1 MQIFHTQHP
10 VRRRWLSAVLALA
23 MLLSACGGGGG
34 NAPSI
39 TPTPPASPKAW
50 TGATLIETGS
60 LGVAYVPQIAVH
72 TDGSA
77 IAVWLQYDG
86 PRSDIWANRYTPSG
100 GWGTATLIETS
111 DAGNADVPQ
120 IAIDASGN
128 ALAVWNQSDGTRT
141 NIWANR
147 FTPAGG
153 WGTATRIETDDL
165 GDAFDPQVALDI
177 NGNGLVV
184 WYQFDGSRYNIVAN
198 RFTPTGGWGT
208 ATLIEANNVGN
219 ALDAK
224 IAVDAS
230 GNALAVWKQADS
242 TRTDIWANR
251 FTPTGGWGTATLIE
265 TNNSGIAYNAKIAM
279 NASGNAMVVWQQ
291 FSGSVQDNI
300 WANRYT
306 PGTGWGTAEL
316 LEGLSAD
323 AGQPQIALDANG
335 NAIAVWIHQTDGA
348 RYSIWASRFTP
359 AGGWGAAALIET
371 DDAGG
376 AANAQIAFDANGNAL
391 AVWQQSD
398 GLRTNIWARP
408 FTPSSGWGTATLLE
422 TNTDY
427 SAFEPQIAMNASG
440 DAAVVWQQSD
450 GMQAS
455 IWANVYR

>member
-39 TPTPPASPKAW
+39 TPTPPALPKAW
-50 TGATLIETGS
+50 AGATLIETGS
-60 LGVAYVPQIAVH
+60 LGNAYEPQIAVH
-72 TDGSA
+72 ADGSA

-86 PRSDIWANRYTPSG
+86 TRSDIWANRYTPSG
-100 GWGTATLIETS
+100 GWGTATLIETNNLG
-111 DAGNADVPQ
+111 DADVPQ

-128 ALAVWNQSDGTRT
+128 ALAVWSQWDGSRY
-141 NIWANR
+141 NILANR

-153 WGTATRIETDDL
+153 WGTATLIETDDV
-165 GDAFDPQVALDI
+165 GDAYEPQIALDI
-177 NGNGLVV
+177 NGNALAV
-184 WYQFDGSRYNIVAN
+184 WSQWDGSRYSI
-198 RFTPTGGWGT
+198 
-208 ATLIEANNVGN
+208 L
-219 ALDAK
+219 
-224 IAVDAS
+224 
-230 GNALAVWKQADS
+230 
-242 TRTDIWANR
+242 ANR

-265 TNNSGIAYNAKIAM
+265 TDNTGAAIEPQIAIDASGNALAVWRQSDGTRNNAWANRFTPASGWGTATLIETNNSGQVYNVQIAM

-291 FSGSVQDNI
+291 FDGVSHDNI

-306 PGTGWGTAEL
+306 PGTGWGSAEL
-316 LEGLSAD
+316 IEGDSAE
-323 AGQPQIALDANG
+323 AGTPQIALDANG
-335 NAIAVWIHQTDGA
+335 NAIAVWQQIDGT
-348 RYSIWASRFTP
+348 RFSIWASRFTP

-371 DDAGG
+371 DNAGG
-376 AANAQIAFDANGNAL
+376 AANAQIAFDASGNAL

-427 SAFEPQIAMNASG
+427 SAFDPQIAMNASG